1 MGLIGTRSFGSAWE
15 GYSTYRDRWEIE
27 NACFREL
34 KEGWHLEEAPWGRSE
49 KVVRGRVAFTLV
61 AFNVARAYKV
71 KAGQNLLDLGIR
83 RLGLEVRRR
92 YGLAPIV
99 VYTKKCYGIFEL
111 EELLEI
117 FGHPVAESVLPAP
130 RRKSTPTRRFP
141 HEEGKSPLGPT

>member
-1 MGLIGTRSFGSAWE
+1 M
-15 GYSTYRDRWEIE
+15 
-27 NACFREL
+27 
-34 KEGWHLEEAPWGRSE
+34 
-49 KVVRGRVAFTLV
+49 RGRVAFTLV